1 MHFVRFNYLH
11 IVDFRVFPSSGHG
24 FRRFYEALHTSALL
38 VTKQQTK
45 FATTY
50 WAVTDPHICHGAWFR
65 ALFSVSN
72 YLRLCL
78 IPWVVS
84 TSLIITLCINSPTL
98 PSVPSVNS
106 VCWAP
111 YLISYLY
118 SHFGFYFGL
127 YQSASSQIKQLTFGF
142 KSASCMW
149 VLTLAFPHTIF
160 SIWVGVTRDR
170 YLSLS
175 DEYQSWVCKKAARC

>member
-111 YLISYLY
+111 YLISSLY

-175 DEYQSWVCKKAARC
+175 DEYQSWACKKAARC